1 MNPGKEFKDS
11 AALLQQ
17 YATKEYEYAQLK
29 FFYQASS
36 VSTSIAKFALIGICA
51 VIAMGFL
58 SLAAALGIGA
68 MLGNWVL
75 GFLIMGGIFLLITL
89 IVYSMRKR
97 IEHIIVKKMS
107 ATYFE
112 S

>member
-36 VSTSIAKFALIGICA
+36 VSTSIAKFVLIGVFAI
-51 VIAMGFL
+51 IAMGFL
-58 SLAAALGIGA
+58 SLAAALAIGS
-68 MLGNWVL
+68 MLDSWVL
-75 GFLIMGGIFLLITL
+75 GFLIMGGIFLLFTL
-89 IVYSMRKR
+89 IAYLMRKR
-97 IEHIIVKKMS
+97 LERCIVEKMS
-107 ATYFE
+107 AKYF
-112 S
+112 